1 MLMFAREGSSCN
13 NNRRLTGDMQQAKSR
28 DVAGLITLYFLVRYE
43 QYYQRFVNS
52 KFSLHAYWPRK
63 LKTLEADAWPPPIAR
78 KPRTDARFIANALLF
93 SVVGNA
99 FRLVS
104 GDGTCKW
111 NRVCKFSTSWTFPWQ
126 KRQVT
131 DSLIF
136 SCSLSPATI
145 AWPWSCCHVSVFSL
159 SRSSRGFSTVFFD
172 CLVLNV
178 DVETDG
184 SHSAL
189 SGSFNSFSHCSWL
202 KEELFITLR

>member
-28 DVAGLITLYFLVRYE
+28 DVAGLITLYFPVRYK

-104 GDGTCKW
+104 GDG
-111 NRVCKFSTSWTFPWQ
+111 Q
-126 KRQVT
+126 
-131 DSLIF
+131 
-136 SCSLSPATI
+136 LSPEHASGTEFVNFPQVQRFHDKRDKSPI
-145 AWPWSCCHVSVFSL
+145 RWSSPAVFH
-159 SRSSRGFSTVFFD
+159 R
-172 CLVLNV
+172 
-178 DVETDG
+178 
-184 SHSAL
+184 
-189 SGSFNSFSHCSWL
+189 
-202 KEELFITLR
+202 LR